1 MMVDWY
7 FRGRTGAVS
16 WLALWNLEFLE
27 QPSEIQRLF
36 RPQVLESTLQA
47 AVTALL
53 FMHRILF
60 MHSRSNSLLTQLLR
74 TFQIK
79 LHS

>member
-1 MMVDWY
+1 MMVGWY

-27 QPSEIQRLF
+27 QPSGIQRLF